1 MAKTTRRAR
10 RDARREHRSNMAAPL
25 LSLPFSPPKSPL
37 PPLQYCSPEQIEQ
50 LHLASMKILEETGIC
65 FMDVE
70 ALQIWESA
78 GARVERGSQ
87 RVYIDRSLLLETIAS
102 APEQFTLRA
111 RNPIHNLE
119 IGHNNIVFA
128 PPGGVVNVT
137 DLDGGRR
144 TGSMQDF
151 ENFLRIIQVSPVTH
165 LAAEQVIVPAEI
177 PPSVRHLQRV
187 PRVFSMTDKA
197 VNTTAHGRI
206 ISADH
211 MGMARIVFGDPLPDE
226 PVIIGIINASSP
238 LRYDER
244 MLGAMITFARAGQAL
259 IITPFILAGAMS
271 PISVAA
277 ALAQQNAEALAG
289 IAFTQLISAGTPVI
303 YGGFATN
310 VDMKT
315 GGPAFGTP
323 EGAWTA
329 LVAPQLARRYRL
341 PCRGNGTLNNSKVP
355 DAQAALETSWTIW
368 PTVLAHTNFIKHSI
382 GWLEGGLTV
391 SCEKIV
397 MDLDNLAKFS
407 HFLNGFEIST
417 DTLALDMIA
426 EVGPDGHHLGTTH
439 TLERFAN
446 EHYQP
451 ILGEC
456 LNYESWSAAGSWD
469 APRRANAIWK
479 ELLAAYQPPPLD
491 PAISAALYDFA
502 ERRMRELEGENLYL

>member
-1 MAKTTRRAR
+1 PEKRQNAVNPPNHLLFVYNADKSLAPARVRAKVKAERCRMAKTTRRAR
-10 RDARREHRSNMAAPL
+10 RDARREQRSNMAAPL

-211 MGMARIVFGDPLPDE
+211 MGMARI
-226 PVIIGIINASSP
+226 
-238 LRYDER
+238 
-244 MLGAMITFARAGQAL
+244 
-259 IITPFILAGAMS
+259 
-271 PISVAA
+271 
-277 ALAQQNAEALAG
+277 
-289 IAFTQLISAGTPVI
+289 
-303 YGGFATN
+303 
-310 VDMKT
+310 
-315 GGPAFGTP
+315 
-323 EGAWTA
+323 
-329 LVAPQLARRYRL
+329 
-341 PCRGNGTLNNSKVP
+341 
-355 DAQAALETSWTIW
+355 
-368 PTVLAHTNFIKHSI
+368 
-382 GWLEGGLTV
+382 
-391 SCEKIV
+391 
-397 MDLDNLAKFS
+397 
-407 HFLNGFEIST
+407 
-417 DTLALDMIA
+417 
-426 EVGPDGHHLGTTH
+426 
-439 TLERFAN
+439 
-446 EHYQP
+446 
-451 ILGEC
+451 
-456 LNYESWSAAGSWD
+456 
-469 APRRANAIWK
+469 
-479 ELLAAYQPPPLD
+479 
-491 PAISAALYDFA
+491 
-502 ERRMRELEGENLYL
+502 